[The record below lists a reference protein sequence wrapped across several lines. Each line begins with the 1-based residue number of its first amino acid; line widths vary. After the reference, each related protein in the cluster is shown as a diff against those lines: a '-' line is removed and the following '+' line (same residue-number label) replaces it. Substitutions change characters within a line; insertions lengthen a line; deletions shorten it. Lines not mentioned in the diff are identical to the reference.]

1 MGGRAWSQEE
11 LIQLEE
17 LTETYPLATV
27 ARKLNRSENAVFL
40 KRQRTGIGGFM
51 ANTDML
57 TRNTLSRI
65 LGVENRTIQY
75 WERKGLKS
83 VRKKPYVMYRQQ
95 DIIRYMK
102 EHPEDWNAARVTDD
116 TLFMQYPWF
125 KEKRK
130 NDISHKYNWTQT
142 EVSQMK
148 MLRKQGFTIREIA
161 EMMIDEDIP
170 SQGYGDYIYSLQD
183 KVKYSKRGEAYLQE
197 RGLDFFEVLREQ
209 GLGELIKETVNA
221 GSLQSAMKEIAEE
234 NDGEL
239 PPELDEV
246 VSSYEMTDIARRKS
260 TNKALKRA
268 KGE

>member
-11 LIQLEE
+11 LIRLEE

-65 LGVENRTIQY
+65 LGVENRTLQY

-83 VRKKPYVMYRQQ
+83 VRKNPYVMYRQQ

-116 TLFMQYPWF
+116 TLF
-125 KEKRK
+125 
-130 NDISHKYNWTQT
+130 IWTQT

-161 EMMIDEDIP
+161 EKMNRSESSIKYKL
-170 SQGYGDYIYSLQD
+170 YG
-183 KVKYSKRGEAYLQE
+183 
-197 RGLDFFEVLREQ
+197 RE
-209 GLGELIKETVNA
+209 
-221 GSLQSAMKEIAEE
+221 
-234 NDGEL
+234 
-239 PPELDEV
+239 
-246 VSSYEMTDIARRKS
+246 KS
-260 TNKALKRA
+260 NGRS
-268 KGE
+268 

>member
-83 VRKKPYVMYRQQ
+83 VRKKHQ
-95 DIIRYMK
+95 I
-102 EHPEDWNAARVTDD
+102 
-116 TLFMQYPWF
+116 
-125 KEKRK
+125 
-130 NDISHKYNWTQT
+130 QT
-142 EVSQMK
+142 
-148 MLRKQGFTIREIA
+148 LRKGEKQWQKLRSGREA
-161 EMMIDEDIP
+161 KTKP
-170 SQGYGDYIYSLQD
+170 
-183 KVKYSKRGEAYLQE
+183 EA
-197 RGLDFFEVLREQ
+197 
-209 GLGELIKETVNA
+209 
-221 GSLQSAMKEIAEE
+221 SC
-234 NDGEL
+234 
-239 PPELDEV
+239 
-246 VSSYEMTDIARRKS
+246 
-260 TNKALKRA
+260 
-268 KGE
+268 

>member
-11 LIQLEE
+11 LIRLEE

-40 KRQRTGIGGFM
+40 KRQR
-51 ANTDML
+51 
-57 TRNTLSRI
+57 
-65 LGVENRTIQY
+65 LG
-75 WERKGLKS
+75 
-83 VRKKPYVMYRQQ
+83 
-95 DIIRYMK
+95 IRYMK

-161 EMMIDEDIP
+161 EKMNRSESSIKYKL
-170 SQGYGDYIYSLQD
+170 YG
-183 KVKYSKRGEAYLQE
+183 
-197 RGLDFFEVLREQ
+197 RE
-209 GLGELIKETVNA
+209 
-221 GSLQSAMKEIAEE
+221 
-234 NDGEL
+234 
-239 PPELDEV
+239 
-246 VSSYEMTDIARRKS
+246 KS
-260 TNKALKRA
+260 NGRS
-268 KGE
+268 

>member
-11 LIQLEE
+11 LIRLEE

-75 WERKGLKS
+75 W
-83 VRKKPYVMYRQQ
+83 
-95 DIIRYMK
+95 
-102 EHPEDWNAARVTDD
+102 
-116 TLFMQYPWF
+116 
-125 KEKRK
+125 
-130 NDISHKYNWTQT
+130 TQT

-161 EMMIDEDIP
+161 EKMNRSESSIKYKL
-170 SQGYGDYIYSLQD
+170 YG
-183 KVKYSKRGEAYLQE
+183 
-197 RGLDFFEVLREQ
+197 RE
-209 GLGELIKETVNA
+209 
-221 GSLQSAMKEIAEE
+221 
-234 NDGEL
+234 
-239 PPELDEV
+239 
-246 VSSYEMTDIARRKS
+246 KS
-260 TNKALKRA
+260 NGRS
-268 KGE
+268 

>member
-1 MGGRAWSQEE
+1 MGGRTWSQEE
-11 LIQLEE
+11 LIRLEE

-161 EMMIDEDIP
+161 EKMNRSESSIKYKL
-170 SQGYGDYIYSLQD
+170 YG
-183 KVKYSKRGEAYLQE
+183 
-197 RGLDFFEVLREQ
+197 RE
-209 GLGELIKETVNA
+209 K
-221 GSLQSAMKEIAEE
+221 S
-234 NDGEL
+234 DGR
-239 PPELDEV
+239 
-246 VSSYEMTDIARRKS
+246 S
-260 TNKALKRA
+260 
-268 KGE
+268 

>member
-11 LIQLEE
+11 LIRLEE
-17 LTETYPLATV
+17 LTEKYPLATV

-102 EHPEDWNAARVTDD
+102 EHPEDWNAARITDD
-116 TLFMQYPWF
+116 SLFMGYGWY
-125 KEKRK
+125 KEKRRADK
-130 NDISHKYNWTQT
+130 PNRYNWTES
-142 EVSQMK
+142 EVSWMK
-148 MLRKQGFTIREIA
+148 TLRRQGFTIREIA
-161 EMMIDEDIP
+161 EKMNRSESSIKYKM
-170 SQGYGDYIYSLQD
+170 YG
-183 KVKYSKRGEAYLQE
+183 
-197 RGLDFFEVLREQ
+197 RE
-209 GLGELIKETVNA
+209 KT
-221 GSLQSAMKEIAEE
+221 
-234 NDGEL
+234 DGG
-239 PPELDEV
+239 
-246 VSSYEMTDIARRKS
+246 
-260 TNKALKRA
+260 N
-268 KGE
+268 

>member
-83 VRKKPYVMYRQQ
+83 VRKKPYVM
-95 DIIRYMK
+95 
-102 EHPEDWNAARVTDD
+102 
-116 TLFMQYPWF
+116 
-125 KEKRK
+125 
-130 NDISHKYNWTQT
+130 
-142 EVSQMK
+142 
-148 MLRKQGFTIREIA
+148 LRKQGFTIREIA
-161 EMMIDEDIP
+161 EKMNRSESSIKYKL
-170 SQGYGDYIYSLQD
+170 YG
-183 KVKYSKRGEAYLQE
+183 
-197 RGLDFFEVLREQ
+197 RE
-209 GLGELIKETVNA
+209 
-221 GSLQSAMKEIAEE
+221 
-234 NDGEL
+234 
-239 PPELDEV
+239 
-246 VSSYEMTDIARRKS
+246 KS
-260 TNKALKRA
+260 NGRS
-268 KGE
+268 

>member
-1 MGGRAWSQEE
+1 MGGRSWSQEE

-130 NDISHKYNWTQT
+130 NDISHKYNWTPDRSKPDEDAPEAGIHNQRDRREDEPVRIKYQIQT
-142 EVSQMK
+142 
-148 MLRKQGFTIREIA
+148 LRKGEKQWQKLRSGREA
-161 EMMIDEDIP
+161 KTKP
-170 SQGYGDYIYSLQD
+170 
-183 KVKYSKRGEAYLQE
+183 EA
-197 RGLDFFEVLREQ
+197 
-209 GLGELIKETVNA
+209 
-221 GSLQSAMKEIAEE
+221 SC
-234 NDGEL
+234 
-239 PPELDEV
+239 
-246 VSSYEMTDIARRKS
+246 
-260 TNKALKRA
+260 
-268 KGE
+268 

>member
-27 ARKLNRSENAVFL
+27 ARKLNRSENAV
-40 KRQRTGIGGFM
+40 
-51 ANTDML
+51 
-57 TRNTLSRI
+57 
-65 LGVENRTIQY
+65 RTIQY

-161 EMMIDEDIP
+161 EKMNRSESSIKYKL
-170 SQGYGDYIYSLQD
+170 YG
-183 KVKYSKRGEAYLQE
+183 
-197 RGLDFFEVLREQ
+197 RE
-209 GLGELIKETVNA
+209 
-221 GSLQSAMKEIAEE
+221 
-234 NDGEL
+234 
-239 PPELDEV
+239 
-246 VSSYEMTDIARRKS
+246 KS
-260 TNKALKRA
+260 NGRS
-268 KGE
+268 

>member
-95 DIIRYMK
+95 
-102 EHPEDWNAARVTDD
+102 TSSD
-116 TLFMQYPWF
+116 T
-125 KEKRK
+125 
-130 NDISHKYNWTQT
+130 
-142 EVSQMK
+142 
-148 MLRKQGFTIREIA
+148 
-161 EMMIDEDIP
+161 
-170 SQGYGDYIYSLQD
+170 
-183 KVKYSKRGEAYLQE
+183 
-197 RGLDFFEVLREQ
+197 
-209 GLGELIKETVNA
+209 
-221 GSLQSAMKEIAEE
+221 
-234 NDGEL
+234 
-239 PPELDEV
+239 
-246 VSSYEMTDIARRKS
+246 
-260 TNKALKRA
+260 
-268 KGE
+268 